1 MNFIEK
7 KAIRMAKIF
16 AVMALDLCLCVTT
29 VWLAFYLR
37 LGEVIDLTGR
47 VGWEPKYAVF
57 GAVIISV
64 PIFILSGFYQM
75 IFRHSGGRALGTAV
89 LAMTLY
95 GTIYAA
101 TFTIYGIEGVPR
113 TIGIIQPI
121 LLLFGVGASRLLAR
135 YWLAGSEARVLFR
148 PRTGSK
154 VLIYGAGEAGRQLAA
169 GLSNTVGSRVIG
181 FLDDDVHLHGRII
194 NGFRVY
200 NPDQLQEVVPKLAV
214 SGVLLALPSISRT
227 RRNQILRKILDAKV
241 YVRTLPSLSDLVEGK
256 VTVTDLT
263 DLALDDLLPRE
274 PHEPNKSL
282 LTNKVTN
289 KVVMVTGAGGS
300 IGSEL
305 CRQVA
310 TLNPSLVLLCEQN
323 EYALYLLHQDLTFK
337 YPKIADRFVP
347 LLCSVKDARRMNEIM
362 VAWNPS
368 TVYHVAAY
376 KHVPLVELNPVEG
389 ILNNTFGTLTTA
401 VTAVKAGVSDF
412 VLISTDK
419 AVRPT
424 NIMGASKR
432 LAEVIL
438 QAIANEVAIDGVP
451 RKTKFSM
458 VRFGN
463 VLGSSGS
470 VVPKFREQIK
480 SGGPI
485 TLTDPEIT
493 RYFMTITE
501 AAQLVIQAGAMAQ
514 GGDVFVLDMHEPI
527 KIQDLAIRMI
537 KLSGLTLRD
546 ENNPNGDIAI
556 AITGLRDG
564 EKLFEELLIGNNPQ
578 TTTHPGIMKATE
590 EFLKWIDLQPK
601 LMQLQGAL
609 SVNDVQSVRTL
620 MEELVTGYVPHKTIV
635 DLVFLAS
642 DAERSELAAKEIKG
656 VKVNNP
662 MVNP

>member
-1 MNFIEK
+1 MSFIQK
-7 KAIRMAKIF
+7 KAMRLVKIS
-16 AVMALDLCLCVTT
+16 AVMAVDLCLCLST

-37 LGEVIDLTGR
+37 LGEVISLSGS
-47 VGWEPKYAVF
+47 VGWEPQYAVL
-57 GAVIISV
+57 GAVIIAL
-64 PIFILSGFYQM
+64 PLFILSGFYQM
-75 IFRHSGGRALGTAV
+75 IFRHSGGRALGTTV
-89 LAMTLY
+89 LTMTLY

-101 TFTIYGIEGVPR
+101 IFTIYGVEGVPR

-121 LLLFGVGASRLLAR
+121 LLLFGVGASRLFAR
-135 YWLAGSEARVLFR
+135 YWLSGSYPHMLFKSK
-148 PRTGSK
+148 GESK

-169 GLSNTVGSRVIG
+169 GLSNTAGSRVVG
-181 FLDDDVHLHGRII
+181 FLDDDIHLHGRII
-194 NGFRVY
+194 NGVRVY
-200 NPDQLQEVVPKLAV
+200 SPDQLKELVIKLGV
-214 SGVLLALPSISRT
+214 SGVLLALPSVSRA
-227 RRNQILRKILDAKV
+227 RRNQLLAKILDAKV
-241 YVRTLPSLSDLVEGK
+241 FIRTLPNLSDLIEGR

-263 DLALDDLLPRE
+263 DLALDDLLARE
-274 PHEPNKSL
+274 PNEPNKNL
-282 LTNKVTN
+282 LNKNVTN
-289 KVVMVTGAGGS
+289 QIVMVTGAGGS

-310 TLNPSLVLLCEQN
+310 NLNPIKLLLCEQN
-323 EYALYLLHQDLTFK
+323 EYALYELHQDLTTK
-337 YPKIADRFVP
+337 YPKFADRFVP
-347 LLCSVKDARRMNEIM
+347 LLSSVRDSRRMNEIM
-362 VAWNPS
+362 EAWRPS

-401 VTAVKAGVSDF
+401 LAAVKAAVSDF

-424 NIMGASKR
+424 NMMGASKR
-432 LAEVIL
+432 LAEVVL
-438 QAIANEVAIDGVP
+438 QAIANEREIDGVP
-451 RKTKFSM
+451 RQTKFSM

-527 KIQDLAIRMI
+527 KIHDLAVRMI

-546 ENNPNGDIAI
+546 ENNPNGDIEI

-578 TTTHPGIMKATE
+578 ATNHPGIMKASE
-590 EFLKWIDLQPK
+590 EFLRWIDLQPK
-601 LMQLQGAL
+601 LMQLQSDL
-609 SVNDVQSVRTL
+609 SVNDVESVRAL

-642 DAERSELAAKEIKG
+642 DAKR
-656 VKVNNP
+656 V
-662 MVNP
+662 

>member
-1 MNFIEK
+1 MS
-7 KAIRMAKIF
+7 
-16 AVMALDLCLCVTT
+16 T

-37 LGEVIDLTGR
+37 LGEVISLSDSI
-47 VGWEPKYAVF
+47 GWEPQYAVL
-57 GAVIISV
+57 GAVIIAL
-64 PIFILSGFYQM
+64 PLFIFSGFYQM
-75 IFRHSGGRALGTAV
+75 IFRYSGGRALGTAV
-89 LAMTLY
+89 LTMALY

-101 TFTIYGIEGVPR
+101 IFTIYGVEGVPR

-121 LLLFGVGASRLLAR
+121 LLLFGVGASRLFAR
-135 YWLAGSEARVLFR
+135 YWLSGSYPHMLFK
-148 PRTGSK
+148 SK
-154 VLIYGAGEAGRQLAA
+154 GESRVLIYGAGEAGRQLAA
-169 GLSNTVGSRVIG
+169 GLSNTAGSRVVG

-194 NGFRVY
+194 NGVRVY
-200 NPDQLQEVVPKLAV
+200 SPDQLKELVLKLSV
-214 SGVLLALPSISRT
+214 SGVLLALPSVSRAK
-227 RRNQILRKILDAKV
+227 RNQLLGKILDAKV
-241 YVRTLPSLSDLVEGK
+241 FIRTLPNLSDLIEGK

-263 DLALDDLLPRE
+263 DLALDDLLARE
-274 PHEPNKSL
+274 PNEPDKNL
-282 LTNKVTN
+282 LAEKVTN
-289 KVVMVTGAGGS
+289 QIVMITGAGGS

-310 TLNPSLVLLCEQN
+310 NLNPIKLLLCEQN
-323 EYALYLLHQDLTFK
+323 EYALYELHQDLTAK
-337 YPKIADRFVP
+337 YPKFADRFVP
-347 LLCSVKDARRMNEIM
+347 LLSSVRDSRRMNEIM
-362 VAWNPS
+362 EAWRPS

-401 VTAVKAGVSDF
+401 LAAVKADVLDF

-424 NIMGASKR
+424 NMMGASKR
-432 LAEVIL
+432 LAEVVL
-438 QAIANEVAIDGVP
+438 QAIANEVVIDGIP
-451 RKTKFSM
+451 RKTRFSM

-527 KIQDLAIRMI
+527 KIQDLAVRMI

-546 ENNPNGDIAI
+546 ENNPNGDIEI

-578 TTTHPGIMKATE
+578 ATTHPEIMKASE
-590 EFLKWIDLQPK
+590 EFLRWIDLQPK
-601 LMQLQGAL
+601 LMQLQSAL
-609 SVNDVQSVRTL
+609 SVNDVQSVRIL

-642 DAERSELAAKEIKG
+642 DAKRSELTDKEDSS
-656 VKVNNP
+656 VKANNP
-662 MVNP
+662 TLNS